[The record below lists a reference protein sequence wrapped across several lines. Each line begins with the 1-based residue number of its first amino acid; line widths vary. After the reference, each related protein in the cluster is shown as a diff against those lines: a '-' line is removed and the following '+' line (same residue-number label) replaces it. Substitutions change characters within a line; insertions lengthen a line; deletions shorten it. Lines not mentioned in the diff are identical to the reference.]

1 MREGTPLNLVK
12 SAVGGDNNRA
22 VPAKPAL
29 SIPLRLT
36 AHVCYGIFRRSGFR
50 LAVEALNDLRVF

>member
-22 VPAKPAL
+22 VPAKPAFQ
-29 SIPLRLT
+29 
-36 AHVCYGIFRRSGFR
+36 FRF
-50 LAVEALNDLRVF
+50 A